1 MPNILIGISIIL
13 INMIVLYQGARGKG
27 KNLTIVYEA
36 TRFKEAGYKV
46 ISNFK
51 IEFADRYITN
61 DEFIEIVSSR
71 KRIIEEFSNCV
82 LCLDELHILMD
93 SRSFGKN
100 GNKIISYFI
109 AQTRKIECHILGA
122 SQYSGMVD
130 LRFRQQMD
138 AVGYP
143 VFDKYNNYCEIE
155 YYDLDALQN
164 NLHIENA
171 LKPSQIIFN
180 AKQVFQYYDTN
191 EVIEY

>member
-1 MPNILIGISIIL
+1 
-13 INMIVLYQGARGKG
+13 MITLLQGARGKG

-36 TRFKEAGYKV
+36 TRFKNAGYKV
-46 ISNFK
+46 IANFK
-51 IEFADRYITN
+51 ISFADRYITN

-71 KRIIEEFSNCV
+71 ERIINEFSNCV

-122 SQYSGMVD
+122 SQFSGMVD

-138 AVGYP
+138 CIGFPFY
-143 VFDKYNNYCEIE
+143 DKFTGYCEVE
-155 YYDLDALQN
+155 YYDLDALQSD
-164 NLHIENA
+164 LHRENA

-180 AKQVFQYYDTN
+180 AKQVFKYYDTN